1 MHGRRFA
8 KRGGIAANTPAA
20 WPPRERGR
28 PLSSVS
34 STAAGEGAHGWG
46 RARDG
51 VESPWMSWRIAQ
63 GWRALRIIPCRRPL
77 ASAGAGKFE
86 SAASTQVGSLRSAGS
101 LEPAGWYSV
110 SVFRGRR
117 LGWGVLSAT
126 LRFSAGFADSAP
138 KRHRPHSAFGGALN
152 FCLIKHLQ
160 DRAGEK
166 HYRCE
171 AGP

>member
-63 GWRALRIIPCRRPL
+63 GWRALRTIPCRRPL

-86 SAASTQVGSLRSAGS
+86 SAASTLGGSLRSAGS
-101 LEPAGWYSV
+101 LEPAGW
-110 SVFRGRR
+110 VFRIGVSWASAWLGRLVCHFALQR
-117 LGWGVLSAT
+117 GVCGLGAQTAST
-126 LRFSAGFADSAP
+126 SQRFRWCSKLLLNQALT
-138 KRHRPHSAFGGALN
+138 RP
-152 FCLIKHLQ
+152 
-160 DRAGEK
+160 RW
-166 HYRCE
+166 
-171 AGP
+171 